1 MRHSVMTENPS
12 PLLSADQFTMR
23 HHHSQQPVATATA
36 AAAAASLTSGL
47 IHASLVAASTS
58 QSSQPSQ
65 NNVRAL
71 GNSNSNTSSSNSSST
86 IGCDINMNSGN
97 INNNTA
103 QQPAKKP
110 RMPHCVAAPTMS
122 YTTLATLEY
131 SVHVSPKR
139 MTKELTT
146 VFPNRDLSNLL
157 VVPTIQK
164 CNNNMV
170 AWDAEI
176 AKEKDDRLD
185 DFVRWA
191 TALHDR
197 LERQGFWS
205 DMTDPA
211 SGFPSFSERGRDVYP
226 DVEGCQLLLK
236 YDFQNA
242 GCCKVL
248 LHPTWGSKIYPATF
262 FTTAPTDVLLRAVED
277 VEQEFSLQT

>member
-1 MRHSVMTENPS
+1 MRHSVMTEHPS
-12 PLLSADQFTMR
+12 PMLAADQFALR
-23 HHHSQQPVATATA
+23 HHHSQQPASTAAA

-47 IHASLVAASTS
+47 IHASLVAASSS
-58 QSSQPSQ
+58 QS
-65 NNVRAL
+65 NVRAL
-71 GNSNSNTSSSNSSST
+71 GTSNNSCSNGTSNSNSPVENNSRSNSS
-86 IGCDINMNSGN
+86 D
-97 INNNTA
+97 NTTH
-103 QQPAKKP
+103 QPSRKP

-122 YTTLATLEY
+122 CTTLATLEY

-139 MTKELTT
+139 MTRELTT

-164 CNNNMV
+164 CNNDMV
-170 AWDAEI
+170 AWDDEI

-197 LERQGFWS
+197 LKRLGFWS

-248 LHPTWGSKIYPATF
+248 LHPSWGSKIYPATF
-262 FTTAPTDVLLRAVED
+262 FTTAPTDVLLRVVED
-277 VEQEFSLQT
+277 VEQEFSLQA